1 MLLQQLCA
9 LFCLLV
15 VLIHHRGASLRRDP
29 VVALRFSQRRPD
41 DYGNNFNRRAE
52 IRKRQQQLQYYKT
65 LGQSLAKQRLAN
77 SKSRLPAIK
86 TDSDDEREATKST
99 FDEDLH
105 STLFDKDWLHDAVLN
120 LETEDQ
126 LVRKVEY
133 ELTRQIHEALNLKDE
148 MKLALR
154 DGSWQESDGLSEDSM
169 PRGFVQRFR
178 RWVDDVKFLTLSEE
192 ELKWHFAM
200 ARLPLLETEDEIK
213 KDDIKKVDDAQ
224 KDNTSMITEGAD
236 KEAAASTD
244 DESKTQKA
252 RSKTAETDCVGFIAP
267 MWDPESPDSM
277 SLTWVHEGMGSED
290 IYKMANQELSK
301 KRAADKIEAVVFI
314 DHRHLLNF
322 ADVEFFSGVLGWS
335 RQPEDLEEHLERL
348 FFDEHSV
355 EQLFRDI

>member
-1 MLLQQLCA
+1 M
-9 LFCLLV
+9 
-15 VLIHHRGASLRRDP
+15 VLIHHRGASLR
-29 VVALRFSQRRPD
+29 LFQNRPD

-52 IRKRQQQLQYYKT
+52 IRKRQQQLQYYET

-77 SKSRLPAIK
+77 SKGRLPAI
-86 TDSDDEREATKST
+86 TADSNDKREATKTT
-99 FDEDLH
+99 FDDHLG
-105 STLFDKDWLHDAVLN
+105 STVFD
-120 LETEDQ
+120 
-126 LVRKVEY
+126 
-133 ELTRQIHEALNLKDE
+133 
-148 MKLALR
+148 
-154 DGSWQESDGLSEDSM
+154 
-169 PRGFVQRFR
+169 RFR
-178 RWVDDVKFLTLSEE
+178 RWVADVEFLTLSEE

-200 ARLPLLETEDEIK
+200 ARLPLLETGDEIK

-244 DESKTQKA
+244 DESKTQTA

-277 SLTWVHEGMGSED
+277 SLTWAHEGMGSED
-290 IYKMANQELSK
+290 IYEMANQELSK
-301 KRAADKIEAVVFI
+301 KRADDKIEAVVFI

-335 RQPEDLEEHLERL
+335 RQPEDMEEHLERL

-355 EQLFRDI
+355 EQLFCDI